1 MHCDTGQVKKG
12 DKRGHAHSRLGA
24 EYDEKRWGK
33 GISARSGQC
42 QGHVGPV
49 PLGNSEYR
57 EDGVRE
63 VGWKGPLDRGHIL
76 CVL

>member
-1 MHCDTGQVKKG
+1 MPILDWGQ
-12 DKRGHAHSRLGA
+12 SRMRRDGGRA
-24 EYDEKRWGK
+24 FQAK
-33 GISARSGQC
+33 SGQR
-42 QGHVGPV
+42 QVHVGPV